1 MLGTVVSFLFRS
13 EGAGLRAESRPKQQN
28 REQQF
33 RAEFTLRRHA
43 EDQYTGKEKRAR

>member
-1 MLGTVVSFLFRS
+1 MLRTVVGFLFGG
-13 EGAGLRAESRPKQQN
+13 EGAGLRAESGPQQQN

-33 RAEFTLRRHA
+33 RADFTLRRHA

>member
-1 MLGTVVSFLFRS
+1 MLGTVVSFLFRA
-13 EGAGLRAESRPKQQN
+13 EGAGLRAEGGPQQQN

-33 RAEFTLRRHA
+33 RADFTLRRHA